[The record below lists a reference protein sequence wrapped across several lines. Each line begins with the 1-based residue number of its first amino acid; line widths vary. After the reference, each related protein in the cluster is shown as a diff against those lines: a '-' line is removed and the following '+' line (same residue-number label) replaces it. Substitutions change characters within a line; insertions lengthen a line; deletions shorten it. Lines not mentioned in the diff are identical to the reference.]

1 MDSAGNNHCEV
12 SKTQKH
18 KYHMFFFSHLRVL
31 VLNLFMCV
39 LSLEYIRSHNSLKSV
54 REHGNFQGKED
65 IIQVY
70 VEGLTT
76 EEQEGLDGVV

>member
-1 MDSAGNNHCEV
+1 MDGAGNNQSEV

-18 KYHMFFFSHLRVL
+18 KYHMFFSHLRVL
-31 VLNLFMCV
+31 VLSLFMCV
-39 LSLEYIRSHNSLKSV
+39 LSLEYIRSQNSLKSV
-54 REHGNFQGKED
+54 RAQGNFQGKED